1 MNNTLYSLSPLC
13 SIYPGLSYLDI
24 SYEEFCILSLIIHD
38 SENNSGITQLKDTE
52 FSNSFDLK
60 PSEVQKAM
68 NSLEQK
74 KYISCIR
81 VRTPGGTR
89 TITVN
94 YDNFPKEAFESDCF
108 APGFFG
114 GKDEVF

>member
-1 MNNTLYSLSPLC
+1 MNNILNSLNPIC
-13 SIYPGLSYLDI
+13 SIYPGLSYLEI
-24 SYEEFCILSLIIHD
+24 SYEEFCILSLILHN
-38 SENNSGITQLKDTE
+38 SENNSGITQLKDME

-60 PSEVQKAM
+60 PSKVRESIS
-68 NSLEQK
+68 SLEQK

-81 VRTPGGTR
+81 EKRPDGVR

-94 YDNFPKEAFESDCF
+94 FDNFPKEAFESNCF